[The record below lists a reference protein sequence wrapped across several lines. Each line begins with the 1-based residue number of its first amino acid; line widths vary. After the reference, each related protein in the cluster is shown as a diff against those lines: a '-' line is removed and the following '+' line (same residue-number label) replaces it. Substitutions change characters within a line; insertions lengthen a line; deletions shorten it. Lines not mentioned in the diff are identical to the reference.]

1 MKFIGQILATV
12 ATSAAV
18 VIGLQLG
25 ADLYNKYKNNQSK

>member
-1 MKFIGQILATV
+1 MKFLGQLLATV

-25 ADLYNKYKNNQSK
+25 SDLYSKYKNSQSK

>member
-12 ATSAAV
+12 ATSAAI

-25 ADLYNKYKNNQSK
+25 SDLYSKYKNNKSK

>member
-1 MKFIGQILATV
+1 MKFLGQLVATV

-25 ADLYNKYKNNQSK
+25 ADLYTKYKEKQSK